1 MRRALVVA
9 ALAASALAAG
19 VDGASATNECRGLN
33 PCVPVHGPWV
43 VVPVARSAPRPQVQ
57 YQLTCPRGYIVG
69 GLDAEVTDRAI
80 DVAFLGT
87 SGSPVN
93 PGISTTRTVVFVA
106 TYTGSAARAPTFR
119 PHAGCIAARGGGRR
133 TPTAVTAVAPPG
145 RPTVRRALTVRVPAG
160 STRRIVESCRAG
172 ERLIAAYRARAFF
185 TAQPPPASA
194 VMSFSASQR
203 LRGNGVV
210 VTAHGGAVGRIRAVV
225 QVAVV
230 CAGGR

>member
-1 MRRALVVA
+1 
-9 ALAASALAAG
+9 
-19 VDGASATNECRGLN
+19 
-33 PCVPVHGPWV
+33 
-43 VVPVARSAPRPQVQ
+43 VQ

-87 SGSPVN
+87 TGSPVN

-106 TYTGSAARAPTFR
+106 TYTGTGAQAPTFR
-119 PHAGCIAARGGGRR
+119 PHAGCIRASGGGRR
-133 TPTAVTAVAPPG
+133 TPTAVAAVAPPG

-160 STRRIVESCRAG
+160 STRRIAESCRAD
-172 ERLIAAYRARAFF
+172 ERLIAAYRAGAFF
-185 TAQPPPASA
+185 TTHPPAAAA
-194 VMSFSASQR
+194 VSSLTAAQR

-210 VTAHGGAVGRIRAVV
+210 VTAHSGAALRGIRAVV